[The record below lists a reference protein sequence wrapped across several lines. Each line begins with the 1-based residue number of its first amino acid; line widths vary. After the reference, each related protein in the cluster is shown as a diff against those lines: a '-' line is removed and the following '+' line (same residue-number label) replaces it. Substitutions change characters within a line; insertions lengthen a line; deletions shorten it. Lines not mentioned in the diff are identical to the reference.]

1 MARIPKKIEPE
12 VCEYMDADEN
22 SLTIEIVLPGV
33 AKENIRL
40 KVNTSSLLLFAAA
53 DEVNYAKY
61 LSFCQPV
68 VPEKGHAFFEHDLLR
83 IKIPLRA

>member
-1 MARIPKKIEPE
+1 MTMITKKIEPD
-12 VCEYMDADEN
+12 VCEYLDPEN
-22 SLTIEIVLPGV
+22 NCLTIEIVLPGV

-40 KVNTSSLLLFAAA
+40 KVNTSSLLLFATC
-53 DEVNYAKY
+53 DDVNYAKY
-61 LSFCQPV
+61 LSFRQPV

>member
-1 MARIPKKIEPE
+1 MAKIPKKIEPE
-12 VCEYMDADEN
+12 VCEFLDPDDN
-22 SLTIEIVLPGV
+22 SLMIEIVLPGV

-40 KVNTSSLLLFAAA
+40 KVNTSSLLLFASA

>member
-12 VCEYMDADEN
+12 VCEYLDTDDN

-40 KVNTSSLLLFAAA
+40 KVNASSMLLFAAA

-61 LSFCQPV
+61 LSFNHPV
-68 VPEKGHAFFEHDLLR
+68 LPDKGHAYFEHDLLR